1 MAEVF
6 LDTNVLVY
14 AFDAGDRAKQVRAL
28 ALLSRHPDAT
38 ISTQVLLEWY
48 SAVTRKLNPP
58 LAAEQAQAA
67 LESLAKLS
75 VVPADT
81 ELVIRAS
88 RTAVH
93 HQLSIWDAMVIEAA
107 ALAGCRTLLTEDLND
122 GQVIRGVRIENP
134 FSSTGLILGST
145 QAGSRTTRM

>member
-1 MAEVF
+1 MSCTVADVF

-14 AFDAGDRAKQVRAL
+14 AFDGSEPTKQARAL
-28 ALLSRHPDAT
+28 AVLAEHPDAR
-38 ISTQVLLEWY
+38 ISTQVLLEWFV
-48 SAVTRKLNPP
+48 AVTRKLTPP
-58 LAAEQAQAA
+58 LPPARAQEA

-81 ELVIRAS
+81 DLVVRAA
-88 RTAVH
+88 RTSLE

-122 GQVIRGVRIENP
+122 GQTVRGVTIVNP
-134 FSSTGLILGST
+134 FE
-145 QAGSRTTRM
+145 